1 MKNNFVQ
8 ERNHLINQQPSLKSA
23 QVLTQVG
30 TSLLH
35 PRRALADISRPFS
48 GVRVTPTVYGDPFG
62 HDLGGRSSVEGAVSP
77 ILVRPIRLGNME
89 NARLR
94 AISSSGT
101 ICLINVGQVK

>member
-1 MKNNFVQ
+1 M
-8 ERNHLINQQPSLKSA
+8 
-23 QVLTQVG
+23 
-30 TSLLH
+30 
-35 PRRALADISRPFS
+35 
-48 GVRVTPTVYGDPFG
+48 TPTVYGDLFG
-62 HDLGGRSSVEGAVSP
+62 HDRGGRRSVEGAVSP